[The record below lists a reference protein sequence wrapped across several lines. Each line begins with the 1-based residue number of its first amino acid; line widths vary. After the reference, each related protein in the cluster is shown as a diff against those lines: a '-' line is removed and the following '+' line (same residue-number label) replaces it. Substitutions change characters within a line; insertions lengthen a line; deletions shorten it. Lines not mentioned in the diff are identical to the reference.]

1 MGSALWIA
9 ISGLNASSK
18 ELDVIGNNIANS
30 NTMGFKTGKT
40 YFANVLSQSL
50 SGGSSGMM
58 QIGQGVTVADVA
70 TQFSQGSLESTASG
84 LDLAVDGSGFF
95 IAQDSGGSSYY
106 TRAGAMHIDGN
117 GYLVDINNYRI
128 QGYAPGSASL
138 GDVNT
143 SGAQSAPVTTD
154 TFSVGLNLDARAVV
168 GDSFY
173 SSQTVYDSLG
183 AAHTLAVTYTK
194 TEGDGT
200 WGAAATL
207 DGNAVV
213 SQNYSGFVF
222 DGSGNLDTVYN
233 STATGSEV
241 TAGSGTVSGV
251 AVTPGHTGNIY
262 QSGTVTLTRGASADA
277 WGIASVAYP
286 TARILGYG
294 TAGSDDTLTIDL
306 DNTGTADI
314 TISLA
319 NAWASGDTAI
329 LTLTQTAVTP
339 ADISVT
345 VDGTQLANGATIGTS
360 NSLTWDITSA
370 RAQTITGYASASA
383 VKALYSDGYPS
394 GVLKSL
400 AVEGNGTITGYFTNG
415 QTTALGQIA
424 LADFANPWG
433 LKKMGQ
439 NLFSETLT
447 SGQAIINVPGSGG
460 LGEVKSNSLEMSN
473 TDIGTEFIN
482 MITAQRAYQASAKI
496 ITTTDEMMTALMN
509 TKR

>member
-106 TRAGAMHIDGN
+106 TRAGAKHIDGN

-173 SSQTVYDSLG
+173 SSQTVYDTLG

-207 DGNAVV
+207 DGNAVI

-222 DGSGNLDTVYN
+222 DGSGNLESVYN
-233 STATGSEV
+233 STATGAV
-241 TAGSGTVSGV
+241 NGTNTGTGTFSS
-251 AVTPGHTGNIY
+251 ATIAPGHQGNIY
-262 QSGTVTLTRGASADA
+262 KDGTVTLTHTAAAGTWTVSSPD
-277 WGIASVAYP
+277 YL
-286 TARILGYG
+286 TARVL
-294 TAGSDDTLTIDL
+294 ASSDTSVSIDL

-319 NAWASGDTAI
+319 NAWASGDTAT
-329 LTLTQTAVTP
+329 LTLTQTAANP

-345 VDGTQLANGATIGTS
+345 VDGTNLANGATIGSS
-360 NSLTWDITSA
+360 NSLTWDISSA

-383 VKALYSDGYPS
+383 VKALNSNGYPS

>member
-30 NTMGFKTGKT
+30 NTMGFKAGKT

-84 LDLAVDGSGFF
+84 LDLAIDGSGFF
-95 IAQDSGGSSYY
+95 ITQDSDGSQYY

-117 GYLVDINNYRI
+117 GYLVDINNYKV
-128 QGYAPGSASL
+128 QGYAPGSATL

-143 SGAQSAPVTTD
+143 SGAQSAPDTT
-154 TFSVGLNLDARAVV
+154 TTYSIGLNLDARAAT
-168 GDSFY
+168 GDTFY
-173 SSQTVYDSLG
+173 SSQTIYDTLG
-183 AAHTLAVTYTK
+183 AAHTMAVTYTK
-194 TEGDGT
+194 TDGSGT
-200 WGAAATL
+200 WAAAATL
-207 DGNAVV
+207 DGNAVL
-213 SQNYSGFVF
+213 SQNYSGFIF
-222 DGSGNLDTVYN
+222 NGTGDLTSVYT
-233 STATGSEV
+233 SAAAYSEV
-241 TAGSGTVSGV
+241 TAGSGTVSS
-251 AVTPGHTGNIY
+251 AVITPGHDGNIY
-262 QSGTVTLTRGASADA
+262 QSGTVTLTRGASAAA
-277 WGIASVAYP
+277 WTVASAQYP
-286 TARILGYG
+286 TARILGNG
-294 TAGSDDTLTIDL
+294 GSDNWLAIDL

-314 TISLA
+314 TV
-319 NAWASGDTAI
+319 NMTGTWASADTATV
-329 LTLTQTAVTP
+329 TLTRTAVNP
-339 ADISVT
+339 ADIT
-345 VDGTQLANGATIGTS
+345 VGVNGALLSNGATIGS
-360 NSLTWDITSA
+360 GNNLTWDLTSA
-370 RAQTITGYASASA
+370 NAQTITGYASSSA
-383 VKALYSDGYPS
+383 VKALYNDGYPS

-400 AVEGNGTITGYFTNG
+400 AIEGDGTITGYFTNG
-415 QTTALGQIA
+415 QTTSLGQVA

-447 SGQAIINVPGSGG
+447 SGQAIINTPGSGG
-460 LGEVKSNSLEMSN
+460 LGDIKASSLEMSN

-496 ITTTDEMMTALMN
+496 ITTTDDMMTALMN

>member
-30 NTMGFKTGKT
+30 NTMGFKAGKT

-70 TQFSQGSLESTASG
+70 TQFGQGSLESTSSG
-84 LDLAVDGSGFF
+84 LDLAIDGSGFF
-95 IAQDSGGSSYY
+95 ITQDSDGSQYF

-117 GYLVDINNYRI
+117 GFLVDINNYRI
-128 QGYAPGSASL
+128 QGYAPGAATL

-143 SGAQSAPVTTD
+143 SGAQSAPDTST
-154 TFSVGLNLDARAVV
+154 TFSVGLNLDARTAT
-168 GDSFY
+168 GDNFY
-173 SSQTVYDSLG
+173 SSQTIFDSLG

-200 WGAAATL
+200 WAAAVTL
-207 DGNAVV
+207 DGNAVT
-213 SQNYSGFVF
+213 SQSYSGVAF
-222 DGSGNLDTVYN
+222 DGSGNLESVYR
-233 STATGSEV
+233 SSATDSEV
-241 TAGSGTVSGV
+241 TAGDGTVS
-251 AVTPGHTGNIY
+251 ATTIASGHEGNIF
-262 QSGTVTLTRGASADA
+262 QSGTLTLTRGADDLTWS
-277 WGIASVAYP
+277 IASTQYP
-286 TARILGYG
+286 TARILSTG
-294 TAGSDDTLTIDL
+294 TAGVDDTLTIDL
-306 DNTGTADI
+306 DSTGTADI
-314 TISLA
+314 TLSLA
-319 NAWASGDTAI
+319 GTWASADTATV
-329 LTLTQTAVTP
+329 TLTQTAASP
-339 ADISVT
+339 ADISV
-345 VDGTQLANGATIGTS
+345 GINGALLANGATIGAANT
-360 NSLTWDITSA
+360 LTWDFVSA
-370 RAQTITGYASASA
+370 NAQTITGYASASA
-383 VKALYSDGYPS
+383 VKSLYNDGYPS

-400 AVEGNGTITGYFTNG
+400 AIEGDGTITGYFTNG
-415 QTTALGQIA
+415 QTTSLGQIA

-447 SGQAIINVPGSGG
+447 SGQAIINNPGSGG

-496 ITTTDEMMTALMN
+496 ITTTDDMMTALMN